1 MQGAVLPREGELIET
16 SAWVGLPGLDAGL
29 REGTSV
35 ERAGVS
41 QTVWL
46 ELLFLKKKSMLFL
59 LTLRACGSP
68 WLDVLDVIFFP
79 I

>member
-16 SAWVGLPGLDAGL
+16 SAWVGLPGPDAGL

-46 ELLFLKKKSMLFL
+46 ELLFF
-59 LTLRACGSP
+59 
-68 WLDVLDVIFFP
+68 
-79 I
+79 

>member
-16 SAWVGLPGLDAGL
+16 SAWVGLPGPDAGL

-46 ELLFLKKKSMLFL
+46 ELLFLKKIHPVLAHSPCMW
-59 LTLRACGSP
+59 LTMA
-68 WLDVLDVIFFP
+68 
-79 I
+79 

>member
-16 SAWVGLPGLDAGL
+16 SAWVGLPGPDAGL

-46 ELLFLKKKSMLFL
+46 ELLFFKKIHAVLAHSPCMW
-59 LTLRACGSP
+59 LTMA
-68 WLDVLDVIFFP
+68 
-79 I
+79 

>member
-16 SAWVGLPGLDAGL
+16 SAWVGLPGPDAGL

-46 ELLFLKKKSMLFL
+46 ELLFLKKKIHAVLAHSPCMW
-59 LTLRACGSP
+59 LTMA
-68 WLDVLDVIFFP
+68 
-79 I
+79 